1 MYGFSAD
8 YHTQCLLAAKGVIH
22 KFPKFDRIQF
32 VTDPYM
38 VLILCYFA
46 LAEKMGIAHDKT
58 KGLISVGADRN
69 LSK

>member
-8 YHTQCLLAAKGVIH
+8 YHTQCLLAAEG
-22 KFPKFDRIQF
+22 FQSLNRIQF

-38 VLILCYFA
+38 VLISCYFA
-46 LAEKMGIAHDKT
+46 LAEKMGIARDKT
-58 KGLISVGADRN
+58 KGLISVGAVRN